1 MQNFPLV
8 SIICLS
14 YNHEDYVVE
23 TLNSVINQTYPNIEL
38 LIADDCSTDNSVEI
52 IQNWLQHH
60 PKVYFLGNQK
70 NLGNTKTFNQLVKRA
85 KGEYIID
92 LAADDILLEQCVTKQ
107 IATFQNTKYKN
118 LGIVYGNLINIDEK
132 GNSLTNYYTEKEIPK
147 SGNIYEMVISHA
159 TKICSV
165 SSMVKRDVFENVGYY
180 NEDLF
185 YEDLDLWVRASR
197 KYDFEYIPE
206 ILVKKRELPQ
216 SLGAYFYKK
225 KNKKTRQLHYSSLVI
240 LKNAYQLNRSKREY
254 KALLGRIKYEF
265 VMFFK
270 SREYKLMF
278 ELLFLGLKTKW
289 KSLKVFSFPISFY
302 IFIQKLCRYTS
313 Y

>member
-23 TLNSVINQTYPNIEL
+23 ALNSVINQSYPNIEL

-60 PKVYFLGNQK
+60 PKVFFLANKK
-70 NLGNTKTFNQLVKRA
+70 NLGNTKTFNQLVKKA

-118 LGIVYGNLINIDEK
+118 LGIVYGNLMEIDK
-132 GNSLTNYYTEKEIPK
+132 NGNYLCNYYSEKDHPQ
-147 SGNIYEMVISHA
+147 SGTIYEMIISHA

-206 ILVKKRELPQ
+206 ILVKKRVLAQ

-225 KNKKTRQLHYSSLVI
+225 KNQKTSQLHYSSLII
-240 LKNAYQLNRSKREY
+240 LKNAYDLNRSKREY

-278 ELLFLGLKTKW
+278 QLTLLGLKTIY
-289 KSLKVFSFPISFY
+289 KSVI
-302 IFIQKLCRYTS
+302 
-313 Y
+313 